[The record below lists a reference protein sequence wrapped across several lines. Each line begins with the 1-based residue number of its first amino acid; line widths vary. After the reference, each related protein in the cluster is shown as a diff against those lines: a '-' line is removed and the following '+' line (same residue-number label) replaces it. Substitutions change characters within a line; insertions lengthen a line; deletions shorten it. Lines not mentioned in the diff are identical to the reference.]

1 MQDTELSAQK
11 RRPSFTALF
20 LVSIILACTIC
31 FLGMIYFS
39 NTASQEAA
47 VEMSTLYLRELTS
60 QTVGHFHTSLRAQ
73 FAQLRT
79 AVNALSDG
87 DLEDQQALSAFL
99 SQVRGYNSF
108 TFLAF
113 LDDRGEYHSVEGVFP
128 AASKISSLG
137 RLLEGEET
145 FVSYNETILGGDM
158 LLLGAT
164 IPPHSYGDRTFIAV
178 LAGLDTMALNQQ
190 LSLEKEDTRTY
201 SSIVAPNGNYII
213 NNSRYSPAVPKGT
226 NIFSTLEQYA
236 VFDHGYSL
244 EQIQTDLRSS
254 GSGIAAL
261 TLDGMDWYLHYAPI
275 PETDWYML
283 TTAPYELVDATV
295 RNLTFR
301 LNRNAIIVLV
311 VILTILSA
319 VFFYYYATMRRS
331 EQALLRANTEAEAA
345 RRRAEAAS
353 LAKSE
358 FLSRMSHEIRT
369 PMNGIIGMSA
379 IAVQNIGNDAKVADC
394 LKKVTLSSNHL
405 LALINDVL
413 DMSKIESGKVEL
425 RKARFDFRSFLESL
439 GNLYHTQARDKGIH
453 CETTLL
459 GDVDEALVGDSL
471 RLNQILANLLSNA
484 LKFTPPGGSIRLRV
498 SRLDGRG
505 DEDTLWLR
513 FVVQDTGCGIAPE
526 NFDKI
531 FQSFEQENAD
541 VTHKYGGTGLGL
553 AIVKRFSELMGG
565 SVRVD
570 STPGGGSAFTVELP
584 FGRVKERGE
593 SIRYEDLS
601 ALVVD
606 DDPDAREHITLVLGK
621 MGVRSESAGDGP
633 EAVARV
639 KQAHGRGEGFDV
651 CFLDWRMPGMDGL
664 ETARRIRAAVGGGI
678 AIVMVTAGDASDIA
692 QEADALGAEGIV
704 TKPVF
709 KSSLADALAGL
720 GRDRGQPSSGGGGHA
735 DCDFRGKHI
744 LLVEDN
750 EINLEIATEL
760 IGMTGAAVETA
771 RDGVEAVE
779 RFQDSD
785 TGQFDLILMDIQMPR
800 MDGYEAARRIR
811 ALQRPDARS
820 VPIFAMTANAFAED
834 AEKSREAGMDAHI
847 SKPLDIKALYAQM
860 DRFLSGRETGAGA
873 HQPENV

>member
-1 MQDTELSAQK
+1 MQETQPHARRK
-11 RRPSFTALF
+11 RPSFTALF
-20 LVSIILACTIC
+20 LASIVLACTVC
-31 FLGMIYFS
+31 FLGMIHFS

-60 QTVGHFHTSLRAQ
+60 QTVGHFQSSVRAQ
-73 FAQLRT
+73 FSQLRT
-79 AVNALSDG
+79 AVSTLSG
-87 DLEDQQALSAFL
+87 EDLEDQQALSDYL
-99 SQVRGYNSF
+99 NQVQGYNNF

-113 LDDRGEYHSVEGVFP
+113 LDDHGEYHNAQGAFP
-128 AASKISSLG
+128 AASKISFLG
-137 RLLEGEET
+137 RLLGGEDT
-145 FVSYNETILGGDM
+145 VVSYNETILGDDM

-164 IPPHSYGDRTFIAV
+164 IPPQAYGERTFIAV
-178 LAGLDTMALNQQ
+178 LAGLDTAALNQQ
-190 LSLEKEDTRTY
+190 LSLEKEDTQTY
-201 SSIVAPNGNYII
+201 SSIVAPDGNYII
-213 NNSRYSPAVPKGT
+213 NNSRYSPAVPKGA

-236 VFDHGYSL
+236 AFDRGYSL
-244 EQIQTDLRSS
+244 EQLQTDLRS
-254 GSGIAAL
+254 GGTGISAL
-261 TLDGMDWYLHYAPI
+261 SLDGGDWYLHYAPI
-275 PETDWYML
+275 PGTDWYML
-283 TTAPYELVDATV
+283 TTAPYEVVDATV

-301 LNRNAIIVLV
+301 LNRNAVVVLV
-311 VILTILSA
+311 IILAILSA
-319 VFFYYYATMRRS
+319 VFFYYYATMRRG
-331 EQALLRANTEAEAA
+331 EQALLQANTEAQAA
-345 RRRAEAAS
+345 RRRAEAANV
-353 LAKSE
+353 AKSE

-379 IAVQNIGNDAKVADC
+379 IAAQNIGNDAKVADC

-425 RKARFDFRSFLESL
+425 RRARFDFRSFLESL
-439 GNLYHTQARDKGIH
+439 GNLYYAQARDKGIH

-553 AIVKRFSELMGG
+553 AIVKRFSELMEG

-570 STPGGGSAFTVELP
+570 STPGEGSAFTVELP
-584 FGRVKERGE
+584 FGRVKERRQPVRFE
-593 SIRYEDLS
+593 ELR

-621 MGVRSESAGDGP
+621 LGVRSESAGGGP

-639 KQAHGRGEGFDV
+639 EQAHGRGEGFDV

-664 ETARRIRAAVGGGI
+664 ETARRIRAAVGGET
-678 AIVMVTAGDASDIA
+678 AIVMVTANDASDIA
-692 QEADALGAEGIV
+692 QAADDLGVAGIV
-704 TKPVF
+704 TKPIF
-709 KSSLADALAGL
+709 ESSLADALAGL
-720 GRDRGQPSSGGGGHA
+720 GQDRRQPSADGGGFA
-735 DCDFRGKHI
+735 DCDLHGSRI

-750 EINLEIATEL
+750 ELNREIAAEL
-760 IGMTGAAVETA
+760 IGAAGAAIDTA
-771 RDGVEAVE
+771 CDGIQAVE
-779 RFQDSD
+779 RFAASAP
-785 TGQFDLILMDIQMPR
+785 GCYDLILMDVQMPR
-800 MDGYEAARRIR
+800 MDGYEATRRIR
-811 ALQRPDARS
+811 AMDRPDARR

-834 AEKSREAGMDAHI
+834 EEKSLAAGMDAHI
-847 SKPLDIKALYAQM
+847 SKPLDVKALFAQM
-860 DRFLSGRETGAGA
+860 NAFLSGRGAETT
-873 HQPENV
+873 